1 MGYPTGSSRRIARSL
16 VAATAVAAATAVG
29 GGEASA
35 REVGP
40 VLAADS
46 PAAIAGSYIVKF
58 TDGALLRGGVDA
70 TARRVSGEY
79 GGRVVRTYD
88 ALSGFQFTGGPAEA
102 ARLAADPAVA
112 YVEQDQR
119 VSLDLRPGRPAT
131 AWGLDRSDQ
140 RKLPLDDRYTPTG
153 KGGEG
158 VNAYVIDTGIK
169 QTHTDFGGR
178 AVPGFDGVTSG
189 GSAVDCHGHGTH
201 VAGSTAGGTYGM
213 APRAKIHAV
222 RVLGCQGTG
231 DMSVVV
237 AGVDWVTRNAVKPA
251 VANMSLGGPISQA
264 SDDAVRRGIASGVVF
279 VLAAG
284 NDRKD
289 ACRASP
295 ARTREAIT
303 VAASQRTDAA
313 ASFTNWG
320 ACVDIWGPGVDITS
334 AWGKGDDNATKSISG
349 TSMAAPHVAGAAAL
363 YLEAHPA
370 ATAAQVAEALVAAA
384 TPDVVTGAKDTV
396 NKLLYVGS

>member
-1 MGYPTGSSRRIARSL
+1 M
-16 VAATAVAAATAVG
+16 AAAVAAAVVG
-29 GGEASA
+29 GGAAHAQEA
-35 REVGP
+35 VGP

-58 TDGALLRGGVDA
+58 RDGAVARGGAAA
-70 TARRVSGEY
+70 TAGRIADAY

-88 ALSGFQFTGGPAEA
+88 AVSGFQFAGTAGAA
-102 ARLAADPAVA
+102 ARLAAHAAVA

-119 VSLDLRPGRPAT
+119 VSLDDRPGRPA
-131 AWGLDRSDQ
+131 APWGLDRSDQ

-153 KGGEG
+153 KGGAG
-158 VNAYVIDTGIK
+158 VNAYIIDTGIK

-189 GSAVDCHGHGTH
+189 GGAVDCHGHGTH
-201 VAGSTAGGTYGM
+201 VAGTTAGTAYGM
-213 APRAKIHAV
+213 APGAKVHAV

-237 AGVDWVTRNAVKPA
+237 AGVDWVTKNAVKPA
-251 VANMSLGGPISQA
+251 VANMSLGGPVSQA

-295 ARTREAIT
+295 ARTKEAIT

-320 ACVDIWGPGVDITS
+320 SCVDIWGPGVDIVS
-334 AWGKGDDNATKSISG
+334 AWGKGDDNATKSSSG

-363 YLEAHPA
+363 YLEANPA
-370 ATAAQVAEALVAAA
+370 ATPAAVAEALAAAA
-384 TPDVVTGAKDTV
+384 TPDVITGAKDTV